1 MRASAP
7 DDIRHY
13 YVFLALHPTADPI
26 SFKDWLATLDT
37 LAKGESPVSTPPVA
51 GESTAV
57 VRAYFVTARATLD
70 YPRQDLEREMA
81 RAGGVVGEVAVG
93 GVGGKV
99 AVFEKAL
106 SSEGRPPVSDGQEEG
121 SGKEDGKVGDLG
133 RI

>member
-37 LAKGESPVSTPPVA
+37 LAKSELPVATPPVA
-51 GESTAV
+51 GESTAA
-57 VRAYFVTARATLD
+57 VREYFVTARATLD
-70 YPRQDLEREMA
+70 YPRQDLE
-81 RAGGVVGEVAVG
+81 GEVDVG

-106 SSEGRPPVSDGQEEG
+106 SSEGKPPVSDGQEG